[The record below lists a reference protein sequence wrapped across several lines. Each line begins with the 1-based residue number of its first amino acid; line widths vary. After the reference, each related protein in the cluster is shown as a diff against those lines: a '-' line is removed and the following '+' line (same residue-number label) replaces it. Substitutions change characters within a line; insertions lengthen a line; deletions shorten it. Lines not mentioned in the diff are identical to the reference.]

1 MITGLEYFRLRSA
14 VEGQS
19 VFGVLVTT
27 MTKLYQFQGNLV
39 NRMEDRPLL
48 QSIFNA
54 YLNVKGKISAKNL
67 IAKSK
72 HFHSNQFLIF
82 KLSEKFIE
90 IPSEFPV
97 SRLRLCLA
105 NDQPTQVAWMTGNG
119 VLLAQVYDNVIKM
132 PTSVLGNR

>member
-54 YLNVKGKISAKNL
+54 YLNVKGKISAK
-67 IAKSK
+67 I
-72 HFHSNQFLIF
+72 
-82 KLSEKFIE
+82 
-90 IPSEFPV
+90 
-97 SRLRLCLA
+97 
-105 NDQPTQVAWMTGNG
+105 
-119 VLLAQVYDNVIKM
+119 
-132 PTSVLGNR
+132 

>member
-1 MITGLEYFRLRSA
+1 MSSPGGQVFDIGRGTGTMITGLEYFRLRSA

-54 YLNVKGKISAKNL
+54 YLNVKGKFSAK
-67 IAKSK
+67 I
-72 HFHSNQFLIF
+72 
-82 KLSEKFIE
+82 
-90 IPSEFPV
+90 
-97 SRLRLCLA
+97 
-105 NDQPTQVAWMTGNG
+105 
-119 VLLAQVYDNVIKM
+119 
-132 PTSVLGNR
+132 